1 MKRTSTT
8 RKSGAD
14 EAPKLKASDF
24 ARAKFRVAGKQVERA
39 EWQAAVR
46 ERIGKERITIMIDAD
61 VLAAYKARAGAR
73 GYQTLINQA
82 LRQAMMGEQI
92 EATLRRVIREEL
104 HAR

>member
-82 LRQAMMGEQI
+82 LRNALLGDRI
-92 EATLRRVIREEL
+92 EAAIRKTIREEL
-104 HAR
+104 RG